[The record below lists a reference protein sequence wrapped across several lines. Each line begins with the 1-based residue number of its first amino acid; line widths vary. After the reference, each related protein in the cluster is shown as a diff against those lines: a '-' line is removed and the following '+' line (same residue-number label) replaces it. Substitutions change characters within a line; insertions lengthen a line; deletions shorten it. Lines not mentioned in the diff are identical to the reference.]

1 MGTFFAT
8 GRCIREMFGADC
20 NVFAP
25 CEQHRTIF
33 VDQVISILKLIV
45 DRVSNAKALLIK
57 VNISKN
63 LQLLALFIHRGQ
75 QRASELWIKARFCA
89 LINNLLEKCEKQ

>member
-8 GRCIREMFGADC
+8 GSRIREVFGADG

-25 CEQHRTIF
+25 REQHRTIF

-45 DRVSNAKALLIK
+45 DRVGDAKALLIK
-57 VNISKN
+57 VDIGKN
-63 LQLLALFIHRGQ
+63 LQPLALFIHWGQ
-75 QRASELWIKARFCA
+75 QWASELWIKACFCA
-89 LINNLLEKCEKQ
+89 LIDNLLEKHEKQ